1 MVTSMIDK
9 FVHYPIWS
17 LVRTVEKLRRKA
29 YRSSAF
35 QSFRRH
41 FHISSTPIQRPIFI
55 IGTVRSGKTTLAKCL
70 GNHPSIM
77 YVGHELTTE
86 WCDLAEIEIA
96 RSKNNKAHCPP
107 YTELEAT
114 KTRCHRVR
122 NGFADILA
130 SKGGGRQ
137 TRFLDDNPHLW
148 NKLSF
153 VRKIFPDAHLIIAS
167 RDIRSTVASAKL
179 LWINGNATTGKRYY
193 FPQNHAHCW
202 SVIPP
207 ASPDAMEARRIFPG
221 GDIAVLA
228 EYWLHTHLMIEEAM
242 NDFDATVLVKYGAL
256 VADADATLAEM
267 CEAIDLSPLRC
278 LVPELD
284 ATRNDRWREIL
295 TPQEQQGLEAFI
307 ESNRARIE
315 RLQCAETTL

>member
-9 FVHYPIWS
+9 FVHYPVWS
-17 LVRTVEKLRRKA
+17 LVRTVEKLRRKT

-96 RSKNNKAHCPP
+96 RSENNKAHCPP
-107 YTELEAT
+107 YTEMDAT
-114 KTRCHRVR
+114 SARCDRVR
-122 NGFADILA
+122 KGFADILA

-153 VRKIFPDAHLIIAS
+153 VRKIFPDAQLIIAS
-167 RDIRSTVASAKL
+167 SDIRNSVASAKL
-179 LWINGNATTGKRYY
+179 LWIKGNAITAKKYY
-193 FPQNHAHCW
+193 FPQNHTHCW

-207 ASPDAMEARRIFPG
+207 ACPDAMEASRIFPG

-228 EYWLHTHLMIEEAM
+228 EYWLHTYSMIEEAM
-242 NDFDATVLVKYGAL
+242 KEFDAAVLVKQGAL
-256 VADADATLAEM
+256 LADADATLAEIY
-267 CEAIDLSPLRC
+267 EVINLLPVRC
-278 LVPELD
+278 PVPEMD
-284 ATRNDRWREIL
+284 VGRIDRWRHIL
-295 TPQEQQGLEAFI
+295 TPQEQQDMETFI

-315 RLQCAETTL
+315 RLQCADTSL